1 LFGAAVVNFEK
12 KNFVN
17 FFTRIKIS
25 FKKNGD
31 LPAKKQ
37 TEQTGKAEGRAGN
50 AKGAQRL
57 MASRNIFFLILVM
70 LHMFNFHY
78 LHFLRL
84 VVDDG
89 LLLTDSRF
97 QFAVALQ

>member
-57 MASRNIFFLILVM
+57 MASRNIFL
-70 LHMFNFHY
+70 N
-78 LHFLRL
+78 
-84 VVDDG
+84 
-89 LLLTDSRF
+89 SRD
-97 QFAVALQ
+97 VTYV